1 MRVLSRMLTALS
13 LLAAPAAF
21 AQAAFA
27 QAAPVAGTSVD
38 GFELV
43 EDRTVIF
50 EPLADG
56 KVKILKV
63 EEKNPHAAMPRNPGQ
78 VAVTMNYA
86 REIGTVIEFNSG
98 LDYAIDYK
106 ATLVGPPEGGNQTAE
121 ASVCA
126 VNGQSIGSEQWPQPF
141 PKILLSGFRR
151 NDRPTPCTAG

>member
-1 MRVLSRMLTALS
+1 MRVLNRTLIALS

-21 AQAAFA
+21 AQAA
-27 QAAPVAGTSVD
+27 PVAGASVD

-50 EPLADG
+50 ELLGDG

-98 LDYAIDYK
+98 LDYAVDYK

-121 ASVCA
+121 AAVCA
-126 VNGQSIGSEQWPQPF
+126 VNDQSVGSEQWPQPF

-151 NDRPTPCTAG
+151 NDRPKPCTAG